1 MIIVI
6 ERTDTADD
14 APVTTPEGATPL
26 GQAAG
31 LDWYRLPDGSDMP
44 DSARAPTDGEMAT
57 AKRELP
63 AIRQLKASA
72 RRRIAD
78 EVGDAD
84 DIIADQ
90 ARQIEALTALS
101 ARLAQI
107 VLGGETLDPE
117 LQQRYLERITPV
129 ANALDNG
136 SLLLRGNIEN
146 AGDMLARVQGRT
158 DAINRIIADE
168 YLARRDALLS

>member
-1 MIIVI
+1 MPLFVI
-6 ERTDTADD
+6 EPIETQDD
-14 APVTTPEGATPL
+14 ERPSTPQGVQSL
-26 GQAAG
+26 GHAAG
-31 LDWYRLPDGSDMP
+31 VRWYKGDAVPDEG
-44 DSARAPTDGEMAT
+44 RAPTDGEMAT

-90 ARQIEALTALS
+90 ARQIEALTTLS
-101 ARLAQI
+101 VRLAQI

-136 SLLLRGNIEN
+136 SLFLRGDIEN

-158 DAINRIIADE
+158 DAINRIIANE
-168 YLARRDALLS
+168 YLPRRDGVLS